1 MMRNQGRPPDISNMD
16 FILAKFPQSDHEVEC
31 LLILGTY
38 VELVD
43 REVVL
48 KQKDLMVNT
57 LIGVLQAK
65 SVSARSRAVPQTHIA
80 LPWRTVALDLIKT
93 VILFILVFQY

>member
-1 MMRNQGRPPDISNMD
+1 MLELMRNQGRPPDHDISNMD
-16 FILAKFPQSDHEVEC
+16 FLLAKFPKSDYEVES

-43 REVVL
+43 REVIL
-48 KQKDLMVNT
+48 KQKELMVNT

-65 SVSARSRAVPQTHIA
+65 SVSARSRAVPQAHI
-80 LPWRTVALDLIKT
+80 DL
-93 VILFILVFQY
+93 L